1 MKVNQKLPAK
11 AGFIRLVLLAISI
24 QNSSAASAASAL
36 STASTASTASAAS
49 TAPSGSSGAPME
61 GGFCQQEELKRC
73 TDPLKIL
80 TNNRDLGFATTEKEL
95 GKLCP

>member
-1 MKVNQKLPAK
+1 MKVNQMFPVNAGFMWLLLPAV
-11 AGFIRLVLLAISI
+11 FIA
-24 QNSSAASAASAL
+24 
-36 STASTASTASAAS
+36 TASTASAAS
-49 TAPSGSSGAPME
+49 AASTSSAVNQTPPT

-80 TNNRDLGFATTEKEL
+80 TNNRDLGFATTEQEL